1 MGRFHPA
8 KIALYSET
16 TSAHRENPLT
26 PAPSVTNLVRRAAA
40 LLFSEK
46 ACAVILAV
54 LTLSAVAIDIA
65 VADTLRAQR
74 LVGLCALAAMPWIG
88 AMLARFSRDTES
100 AEKGGAL

>member
-1 MGRFHPA
+1 MNQTIQLSRDARQNAAPA
-8 KIALYSET
+8 VI
-16 TSAHRENPLT
+16 
-26 PAPSVTNLVRRAAA
+26 NLIRRAAA

-88 AMLARFSRDTES
+88 AILARFSRNE
-100 AEKGGAL
+100 EKGGAL

>member
-1 MGRFHPA
+1 MQQTIQLSRGARQ
-8 KIALYSET
+8 
-16 TSAHRENPLT
+16 SA
-26 PAPSVTNLVRRAAA
+26 APSVIKQLKRAAA

-54 LTLSAVAIDIA
+54 LTLTAVAIDA
-65 VADTLRAQR
+65 TVADTLRAQR